1 MIDFISTHPSADP
14 QTVACSRLLAAVIAQ
29 AIEDASN
36 KHCSAGDQATAVNWL
51 FNENSIFNH
60 YATLIGADAGAIRKA
75 LLEPHN
81 AAAPKEIINKFP
93 ADKRRWLKVN
103 YYQWLE
109 RYTAEQKVLK
119 EMSA

>member
-1 MIDFISTHPSADP
+1 MIDFISSNPSAHP

-29 AIEDASN
+29 AIDDASS
-36 KHCSAGDQATAVNWL
+36 KHCSSSDQAAAINWL
-51 FNENSIFNH
+51 FNKNSIFGH
-60 YATLIGADAGAIRKA
+60 YAALIGADAGAIRKA

-109 RYTAEQKVLK
+109 RYNAEQKVIK
-119 EMSA
+119 EMEA